1 MSDSTRQNPVTPA
14 AEDGAPARSCVGN
27 RLRNGTIGGNPA
39 SAPRCGA
46 KNRRGVPCMGAT
58 LRGKKRCK
66 HHGGASTGP
75 RSAAGLAR
83 IVAARSKHGAYGAE
97 FGALIAQ
104 LRRIRVDAALL
115 TAQHIAAQRDAKA
128 CATAAPA
135 NSPSTR
141 SSNERRHH
149 TTA

>member
-1 MSDSTRQNPVTPA
+1 MSDPRGQDPVTPA

-83 IVAARSKHGAYGAE
+83 IVAAHSKHGAYGAE
-97 FGALIAQ
+97 FGALLAQ
-104 LRRIRVDAALL
+104 LRRIRTEAAAL
-115 TAQHIAAQRDAKA
+115 TAQHVAARRDAKA
-128 CATAAPA
+128 
-135 NSPSTR
+135 R
-141 SSNERRHH
+141 
-149 TTA
+149 TTAVPVNDSRPEKDQS